1 LGALGCSATSG
12 GIAQLDNP
20 RANETQSGSCKGE
33 KMRIVLALAVFA
45 ASASAIAE
53 IEGMKGEIGD
63 PRLFEFFET
72 ALTGL

>member
-1 LGALGCSATSG
+1 
-12 GIAQLDNP
+12 
-20 RANETQSGSCKGE
+20 
-33 KMRIVLALAVFA
+33 MRIVLALAVFA

-63 PRLFEFFET
+63 PRLCEFFET